1 MCSFVYNIVGDNM
14 QHDQWKQ
21 PTPQEE
27 DPYERGFADKLYE
40 NYIGQAPQ
48 YETAPAPQ
56 PMCPASQ
63 AQPQAKKRS
72 GFRIFVRLILVLLLL
87 FAGILVFLHFY
98 AEQPT
103 GSENGHADGISTI
116 LIVGTDKSGLN
127 TDTLMLLNV
136 NRDEGRLSLMSIPRD
151 TKVNSSYT
159 PHKINGAYAANGG
172 GEEGMYWLCDY
183 VRQCV
188 GFRPDGY
195 ILVDLDCFMELVDL
209 FGGVEFNVP
218 MEMHYEDPGQDLYI
232 HLQPGLQTL
241 DGEDA
246 MGVVRFRKGYSMQDL
261 ERVNVQRDF
270 FMAAL
275 SQWKSIG
282 NVLKLPSALDIL
294 DEYCMTDL
302 STRNL
307 LWLAESFLL
316 CGTDDMMMTTIP
328 NTLGS
333 TYVYIK
339 ADNDY
344 LELIN
349 TYFNP
354 YRSKVTF
361 DDLNI
366 AN

>member
-1 MCSFVYNIVGDNM
+1 M
-14 QHDQWKQ
+14 QQNQWKQ
-21 PTPQEE
+21 SAPQED

-48 YETAPAPQ
+48 YEPAYAPPPMQPAPQ
-56 PMCPASQ
+56 TQPQ
-63 AQPQAKKRS
+63 AQPKKKRS
-72 GFRIFVRLILVLLLL
+72 GLRIFVSVLLVLVLLLGGAL
-87 FAGILVFLHFY
+87 AFLHFY
-98 AEQPT
+98 AEQPM
-103 GSENGHADGISTI
+103 GDERGHADGISTI
-116 LIVGTDKSGLN
+116 LLVGADKSGLN

-136 NRDEGRLSLMSIPRD
+136 NREEGRLSLMSIPRD
-151 TKVNSSYT
+151 TKVDSSYT

-195 ILVDLDCFMELVDL
+195 ILVDLDCFIELVDL

-275 SQWKSIG
+275 GQWKSIG
-282 NVLKLPSALDIL
+282 NVFKLPSALGIL
-294 DEYCMTDL
+294 EEYCMTDL

>member
-1 MCSFVYNIVGDNM
+1 MHSFVYNIVGDNM
-14 QHDQWKQ
+14 QQNQWNRSA
-21 PTPQEE
+21 PQED

-40 NYIGQAPQ
+40 NYIGQVPQ
-48 YETAPAPQ
+48 YETPQTPPPVRPAPQ
-56 PMCPASQ
+56 AKP
-63 AQPQAKKRS
+63 QPKKRS
-72 GFRIFVRLILVLLLL
+72 GLRIFVTIILVLVLL
-87 FAGILVFLHFY
+87 FVGALAFLHFY
-98 AEQPT
+98 AEQPV
-103 GSENGHADGISTI
+103 GSERDHADGISTI
-116 LIVGTDKSGLN
+116 LIVGADKSGLN

-136 NRDEGRLSLMSIPRD
+136 NRGEGRLSLMSIPRD
-151 TKVNSSYT
+151 TKVDSTYT

-241 DGEDA
+241 NGEDA

-275 SQWKSIG
+275 GQWKSIG
-282 NVLKLPSALDIL
+282 NVFKLPSALDIL

-302 STRNL
+302 SVRNL
-307 LWLAESFLL
+307 VWLAESLLL

-328 NTLGS
+328 YTLGS
-333 TYVYIK
+333 TYVYIQ
-339 ADNDY
+339 ADSDY

-354 YRSKVTF
+354 YQSKVTY